1 LIFSLLVASLL
12 LPNLAFA
19 EPGTSQVT
27 VNDSTFDVNYDAT
40 GLDVTEIQA
49 DVESSTVTVFVTTS
63 DVSGTL
69 QITLDRNFF
78 DSKSDGEDDDF
89 LVLTD
94 GLDTTFQESSD
105 DVSRTLTIDVPSGTS
120 SIDIIALGSTSFAL
134 SEPAEQSTEEPAE
147 QSTEEPTG
155 QPTEESEEPTEQ
167 PTESAEIPEETIP
180 SEETPIDELTC
191 GPGTILQDGE
201 CVLQTEPEAETAS
214 TAETPKDELTC
225 GPGTILKDGACVLDE
240 TCGPGTILVD
250 GTCVLEQ
257 TPTPQAAESK
267 GLAFNFI
274 APIVAA
280 FVISSIIMM
289 ILWGIGRLGRNKN

>member
-40 GLDVTEIQA
+40 GLEVTEIEA
-49 DVESSTVTVFVTTS
+49 DVESFIVTVFVTTS

-94 GLDTTFQESSD
+94 GFDTTFQESSD
-105 DVSRTLTIDVPSGTS
+105 DASRTLTIDVPSGTN

-134 SEPAEQSTEEPAE
+134 SEPAEQSTEEPRR
-147 QSTEEPTG
+147 T
-155 QPTEESEEPTEQ
+155 
-167 PTESAEIPEETIP
+167 
-180 SEETPIDELTC
+180 
-191 GPGTILQDGE
+191 
-201 CVLQTEPEAETAS
+201 
-214 TAETPKDELTC
+214 
-225 GPGTILKDGACVLDE
+225 
-240 TCGPGTILVD
+240 
-250 GTCVLEQ
+250 
-257 TPTPQAAESK
+257 
-267 GLAFNFI
+267 
-274 APIVAA
+274 
-280 FVISSIIMM
+280 
-289 ILWGIGRLGRNKN
+289 

>member
-1 LIFSLLVASLL
+1 MWRNLELKASLVFSLLVASLL

-19 EPGTSQVT
+19 ESGTSQVT
-27 VNDSTFDVNYDAT
+27 VNDSTFDVSYDAA
-40 GLDVTEIQA
+40 GLEVAEIEA

-63 DVSGTL
+63 DVSSTL

-105 DVSRTLTIDVPSGTS
+105 AASRTLTIDVPSGTN

-134 SEPAEQSTEEPAE
+134 SESIEQPTGSTEQSTESIA
-147 QSTEEPTG
+147 
-155 QPTEESEEPTEQ
+155 Q
-167 PTESAEIPEETIP
+167 PTESTTEVPEETMP
-180 SEETPIDELTC
+180 P
-191 GPGTILQDGE
+191 
-201 CVLQTEPEAETAS
+201 
-214 TAETPKDELTC
+214 AETPKDELTC
-225 GPGTILKDGACVLDE
+225 GPGTILKDGECVLQTEPEEETAPTTETPKDELTCGEGTILKDGVCVLDE

-257 TPTPQAAESK
+257 TPTPQATESK
-267 GLAFNFI
+267 GLAFDFI

-280 FVISSIIMM
+280 FVISFIIVM
-289 ILWGIGRLGRNKN
+289 ILWAIGRLGRNKN